1 MQMQYNSNKENLE
14 MPEYGRNVQLLVN
27 HARTIEDDEF
37 RQAFA
42 ERIID
47 LMHQMNPQ
55 NRTIE
60 DYRTKLWKHLFQIA
74 RFDLKVQPPEG
85 DPPTREE
92 FMAKPAKVPYPQA
105 DARYRHYGTNV
116 KRMISKAR
124 AMDDPTKQQAFTNII
139 ASYMKLAYRT
149 WNKEHFISDEVI
161 KGDLSSLSDGELSVR
176 DSIYVDPINN
186 VRNDNSKDKRRSG
199 GGKRSNNQNRSGGK
213 YGRNN
218 SKNYRRK

>member
-1 MQMQYNSNKENLE
+1 MQYNSNKENLE

-47 LMHQMNPQ
+47 LMQQMNPQ

-60 DYRTKLWKHLFQIA
+60 DYRSKLWKHLFQIA

-92 FMAKPAKVPYPQA
+92 FMAKPTKVPYPQA

-116 KRMISKAR
+116 KRMIRKAR
-124 AMDDPTKQQAFTNII
+124 DMEDGPKRQAFANII

-161 KGDLSSLSDGELSVR
+161 KGDLSSLSEAELTVK
-176 DSIYVDPINN
+176 DSIYIDPVNN
-186 VRNDNSKDKRRSG
+186 VRNDTKDKRRS
-199 GGKRSNNQNRSGGK
+199 KRGSNQSRSGGK
-213 YGRNN
+213 YGRSN
-218 SKNYRRK
+218 KNYRRK

>member
-1 MQMQYNSNKENLE
+1 MQYNSSKENLE

-42 ERIID
+42 EKIVE

-74 RFDLKVQPPEG
+74 RFDLKVMPPEG
-85 DPPTREE
+85 EPPTMEE
-92 FMAKPAKVPYPQA
+92 FMAKPSKVPYPKA
-105 DARYRHYGTNV
+105 DARFRHYGTNV
-116 KRMISKAR
+116 QRMIRKAR
-124 AMDDPTKQQAFTNII
+124 DMEVGPKREAFTGVI

-149 WNKEHFISDEVI
+149 WNREHFVSDEVI
-161 KGDLSSLSDGELSVR
+161 KSDLISLSEGDLSVR
-176 DSIYVDPINN
+176 DSIYVDPINTARAN
-186 VRNDNSKDKRRSG
+186 ENAKDKRRSG
-199 GGKRSNNQNRSGGK
+199 KRSNSSRSGGK

-218 SKNYRRK
+218 GKNYRRK

>member
-1 MQMQYNSNKENLE
+1 MQYNSSKENLE

-42 ERIID
+42 EKIVE

-74 RFDLKVQPPEG
+74 RFDLNVKPPEG

-92 FMAKPAKVPYPQA
+92 FMARPTKVSYPKA
-105 DARYRHYGTNV
+105 DARFRHYGTNV
-116 KRMISKAR
+116 QRMIRKAR
-124 AMDDPTKQQAFTNII
+124 DMEEGPKREAFTGVI

-149 WNKEHFISDEVI
+149 WSREHFVSDEVI
-161 KGDLSSLSDGELSVR
+161 KADLISLSEGDLSVR
-176 DSIYVDPINN
+176 DSIYVDPINTARAN
-186 VRNDNSKDKRRSG
+186 ESAKDKRR
-199 GGKRSNNQNRSGGK
+199 GGKRNNNNNRGGGK

-218 SKNYRRK
+218 GKNYRRK

>member
-1 MQMQYNSNKENLE
+1 MQYNSSKENLE

-42 ERIID
+42 EKIVE

-74 RFDLKVQPPEG
+74 RFDLNVKPPEG

-92 FMAKPAKVPYPQA
+92 FMAKPSKVSYPKA
-105 DARYRHYGTNV
+105 DARFRHYGTNV
-116 KRMISKAR
+116 QRMIRKAR
-124 AMDDPTKQQAFTNII
+124 DMEAGPKREAFTGVI

-149 WNKEHFISDEVI
+149 WSREHFVSDEVI
-161 KGDLSSLSDGELSVR
+161 KADLISLSDGELSVR
-176 DSIYVDPINN
+176 DSIYVDPINTARAN
-186 VRNDNSKDKRRSG
+186 ENSKDKRR
-199 GGKRSNNQNRSGGK
+199 GKRGSNNRNNGK

-218 SKNYRRK
+218 NGKNYRRK